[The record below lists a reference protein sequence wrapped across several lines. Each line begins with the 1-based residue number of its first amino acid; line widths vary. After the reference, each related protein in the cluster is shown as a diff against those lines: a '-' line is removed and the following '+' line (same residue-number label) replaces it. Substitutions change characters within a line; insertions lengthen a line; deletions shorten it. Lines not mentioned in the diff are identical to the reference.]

1 MFLLIKFNG
10 ERLFT
15 KLTNPCCSK
24 RTVTEYFSAINQT
37 YTNIHAQLY
46 IDYIYYFTFLGI
58 KEKLK
63 LLSSYITVL
72 L

>member
-1 MFLLIKFNG
+1 MFLLIKFNE

-24 RTVTEYFSAINQT
+24 KPVTGYFPAINQT

-58 KEKLK
+58 N
-63 LLSSYITVL
+63 
-72 L
+72 

>member
-1 MFLLIKFNG
+1 MFLLVKFNE

-24 RTVTEYFSAINQT
+24 KPVTEYFPAINQT

-46 IDYIYYFTFLGI
+46 IDYIYYFTLGI
-58 KEKLK
+58 N
-63 LLSSYITVL
+63 
-72 L
+72 

>member
-1 MFLLIKFNG
+1 MFLLIKFNE

-15 KLTNPCCSK
+15 NLTNPCCSK
-24 RTVTEYFSAINQT
+24 KPVTEYFPAINQT

-58 KEKLK
+58 N
-63 LLSSYITVL
+63 
-72 L
+72 

>member
-1 MFLLIKFNG
+1 MFLMKFNE

-24 RTVTEYFSAINQT
+24 KPVTEYFPAINQT

-58 KEKLK
+58 N
-63 LLSSYITVL
+63 
-72 L
+72 

>member
-1 MFLLIKFNG
+1 MFLLIKFN
-10 ERLFT
+10 EEILFT

-24 RTVTEYFSAINQT
+24 KPVTEYFPAINQT

-58 KEKLK
+58 N
-63 LLSSYITVL
+63 
-72 L
+72 

>member
-1 MFLLIKFNG
+1 MFLLIKFNE

-24 RTVTEYFSAINQT
+24 KPVTEYFPAINQT

-46 IDYIYYFTFLGI
+46 NDYIYYFTFLGI
-58 KEKLK
+58 N
-63 LLSSYITVL
+63 
-72 L
+72 